1 MASVFLTLFFLAMI
15 IHLVQ
20 LIKFRRY
27 WFMGTMVVGCA
38 LEAVGWSLRLYGH
51 KHVAS
56 RSPYIAQLALLV
68 IAPTFFSAALYW
80 ALAII
85 FALVAPT
92 KSFLSTKWFKIIF
105 ISSDFVALVVQAVG
119 GGMAGA
125 AGDDMKKLNTDS
137 KNAVSPFPLSIA
149 DSSVAAFQIALQLA
163 VMTLYAAYG
172 IYWTCRARLQVKLA
186 GPKTQVMLGALLLA
200 SCAIIVRNVQPFMPW
215 IPHGRAPPGLPR
227 QTCGEPGSSS
237 RLHAVRLR
245 TLTPRALSLPG
256 DTTHDALRR
265 RSHRFRNLAPHP
277 CSPLHL
283 IESVIHPHWFLVTAP
298 TVQPVADDEKA
309 TNASTTVVPVQP
321 TNAASQESVKL

>member
-1 MASVFLTLFFLAMI
+1 MIDSKAAAKVSYISNRYGYLPSIVMASVFLTLFFLAMI

-137 KNAVSPFPLSIA
+137 KVMLAG
-149 DSSVAAFQIALQLA
+149 IALQLA

-200 SCAIIVRNVQPFMPW
+200 SCAIIVRNGF
-215 IPHGRAPPGLPR
+215 RTA
-227 QTCGEPGSSS
+227 E
-237 RLHAVRLR
+237 LHQ
-245 TLTPRALSLPG
+245 G
-256 DTTHDALRR
+256 
-265 RSHRFRNLAPHP
+265 FRGKLAETQRMMLFDGVPIAFATW
-277 CSPLHL
+277 LL
-283 IESVIHPHWFLVTAP
+283 IVIHPHWFLVTAP